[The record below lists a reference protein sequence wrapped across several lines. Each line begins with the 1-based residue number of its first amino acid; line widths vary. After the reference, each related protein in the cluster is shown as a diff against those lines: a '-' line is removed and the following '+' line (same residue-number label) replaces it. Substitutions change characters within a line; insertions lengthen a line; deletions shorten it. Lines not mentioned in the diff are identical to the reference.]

1 MGIQKTT
8 HFIEMLLERNIHEQ
22 WVELTSTEPDQIEV
36 HEDGT
41 KHYLKQV
48 REYDNRWL
56 RVIVSSEL
64 EEPRAVTVFFDRR
77 LRRTP

>member
-1 MGIQKTT
+1 MNKTA
-8 HFIEMLLERNIHEQ
+8 HFRKMLSERNIREQ
-22 WVELTSTEPDQIEV
+22 WVERALTEPDRIEA

-41 KHYLKQV
+41 KHYLKQIQ
-48 REYDNRWL
+48 EYDNRWL
-56 RVIVSSEL
+56 RVIVNYEL

>member
-1 MGIQKTT
+1 MYQTS
-8 HFIEMLLERNIHEQ
+8 HFKKMLSERNIHDQ
-22 WVELTSTEPDQIEV
+22 WVDRTLLDPDKIED

-41 KHYLKQV
+41 RHYLKQI

-56 RVIVSSEL
+56 RVIVASEP
-64 EEPRAVTVFFDRR
+64 EGKRAVTVFFDRR